1 MFIGRGDG
9 IRRGRSS
16 GARRG
21 GMIGGGRWGM
31 GVGLCSLKLSCLPPA
46 FPEMSPRV
54 SGVCLAVLSDTKT
67 WLDPFI
73 NFAKE
78 VSPLCAI
85 VSLTPS

>member
-1 MFIGRGDG
+1 MFIGQGDG
-9 IRRGRSS
+9 IGRGSSS

-21 GMIGGGRWGM
+21 GMIVGRWGV
-31 GVGLCSLKLSCLPPA
+31 GVGLCSLRPSCLPPA
-46 FPEMSPRV
+46 FPEMSPRG

-78 VSPLCAI
+78 VSPLCAV